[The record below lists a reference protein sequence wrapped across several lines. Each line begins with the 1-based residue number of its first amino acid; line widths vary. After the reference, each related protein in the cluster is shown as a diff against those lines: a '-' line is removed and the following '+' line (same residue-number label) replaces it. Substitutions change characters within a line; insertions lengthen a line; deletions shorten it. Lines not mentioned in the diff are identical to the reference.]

1 MCIKT
6 AGEKGH
12 TEKEEDKDGGQQTN
26 EFQIKRIE
34 SSLIISGHSIHNY
47 LKRVV
52 CGTVH

>member
-12 TEKEEDKDGGQQTN
+12 IEKERAQRWGQQTN
-26 EFQIKRIE
+26 EFWIKRTE
-34 SSLIISGHSIHNY
+34 RSLKISDHSIHNY